1 MWQKYKN
8 ENKSLECLGFWMIFC
23 WEILITLALPW
34 FIILMFVSR
43 LSLVPSIHISWGTEE
58 LLCCHCHLLHELGTL
73 MNKISII
80 SHIPD
85 NCPEAYFTPSPTL
98 YYKMRILGH
107 HLNWAILCLER
118 PEQSMVTTF
127 NCWYVCDWVYG
138 SLGLRWLTKNW
149 QTWNSWKP
157 FLDFNLS
164 ICNHIWKLQ
173 NEDQLN

>member
-1 MWQKYKN
+1 M
-8 ENKSLECLGFWMIFC
+8 
-23 WEILITLALPW
+23 
-34 FIILMFVSR
+34 VSR

-127 NCWYVCDWVYG
+127 NCWYVWV
-138 SLGLRWLTKNW
+138 SVWIIRVALVDKKLTNLK
-149 QTWNSWKP
+149 
-157 FLDFNLS
+157 FLKTFSRFQSFNMQSYLKTTEWRS
-164 ICNHIWKLQ
+164 T
-173 NEDQLN
+173 